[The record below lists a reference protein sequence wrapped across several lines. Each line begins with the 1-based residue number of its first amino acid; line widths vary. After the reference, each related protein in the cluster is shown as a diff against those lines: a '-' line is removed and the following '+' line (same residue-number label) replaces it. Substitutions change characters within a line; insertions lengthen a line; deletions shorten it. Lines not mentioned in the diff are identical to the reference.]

1 MTSNEKLKKFLQLKL
16 EECQKLIAR
25 RRRRNRLIRIIYSIS
40 IGTAIVASSVVAVL
54 PSVTVPPLAITCVS
68 SIATLSSALSIKFNL
83 KDRKNKLQKSI
94 RELHKIKDK
103 LDYVISCNG
112 DLTEEKCNEILA
124 EFRVL

>member
-16 EECQKLIAR
+16 EECQKVIAR
-25 RRRRNRLIRIIYSIS
+25 RRKNRLIGKIYLMS

-54 PSVTVPPLAITCVS
+54 SSVPVPPIAITCVS
-68 SIATLSSALSIKFNL
+68 SIATLSSALNIKFNL
-83 KDRKNKLQKSI
+83 KDRKNKLEKSI

-112 DLTEEKCNEILA
+112 DLTEEKCKEILA

>member
-16 EECQKLIAR
+16 EECQKVIAR
-25 RRRRNRLIRIIYSIS
+25 RRRKNRLIGIIYSMS

-54 PSVTVPPLAITCVS
+54 SSVPVSPLAITCVS

-83 KDRKNKLQKSI
+83 KDRKNKLEKSI

-112 DLTEEKCNEILA
+112 DLTEEKCKEILA

>member
-1 MTSNEKLKKFLQLKL
+1 MTSNEKLQKFLQLKL

-25 RRRRNRLIRIIYSIS
+25 RRKNRLIRIIYLTS
-40 IGTAIVASSVVAVL
+40 IGTAIVASSIVAVL
-54 PSVTVPPLAITCVS
+54 SSVTVPPLAITCVS

-83 KDRKNKLQKSI
+83 KDRKNKLEKSI

>member
-25 RRRRNRLIRIIYSIS
+25 RRRRNRLIRIIYSTS
-40 IGTAIVASSVVAVL
+40 IGTAIVASSVAAVL
-54 PSVTVPPLAITCVS
+54 PSVTVHPLAITCVS

-83 KDRKNKLQKSI
+83 KDKKNKLEKSI

-112 DLTEEKCNEILA
+112 ELTEEKCKEILA

>member
-25 RRRRNRLIRIIYSIS
+25 RRRKNRLIRIIYLAS

-54 PSVTVPPLAITCVS
+54 SSVTVPPLTITCVS
-68 SIATLSSALSIKFNL
+68 STATLSSALSIKFNL
-83 KDRKNKLQKSI
+83 KDRKNKLEKSI
-94 RELHKIKDK
+94 QALHKIKDK

-112 DLTEEKCNEILA
+112 DLTEEKCKEILA

>member
-25 RRRRNRLIRIIYSIS
+25 RRRKNRLIRIIYLAS

-54 PSVTVPPLAITCVS
+54 SSVTVPPLTITCVS
-68 SIATLSSALSIKFNL
+68 STATLSSALSIKFNL
-83 KDRKNKLQKSI
+83 KDRKNKLEKSI
-94 RELHKIKDK
+94 QALHKIKDK

-112 DLTEEKCNEILA
+112 DLTEEKCKEILA
-124 EFRVL
+124 EFRV